1 MADVVVVGSGPAGRA
16 AAAACNDAGLAVT
29 LVDPAPQRGWASTLG
44 AWVDELP
51 PAIAERCT
59 AAVMERV
66 RLRGTS
72 ERTWARPYAV
82 LDNTALWKHL
92 WRAGIT
98 EVSGRAV
105 AAEHGPTGSTVVLKD
120 GRRLAAGAV
129 VDATGAARA
138 LSGGR
143 PAHPS
148 AQQTAVGW
156 VFDARSAEAL
166 CGPDEGVFMDWSP
179 APRTSGG
186 WPTFLYAVHLD
197 ADRVLLEETSLAR
210 RPALPMALLR
220 RRLSGR
226 LTAAGIDVEQRLDEE
241 RVRFPVD
248 DPLPRPGRVVPFGAT
263 AGFVH
268 PASGFSVARSLH
280 RAPWLAAALA
290 GGLPTGPAVAA
301 RAAWAVLWPPEAV
314 TTHVLRQR
322 ALRAMLALPPS
333 AVPEF
338 FEAFFRTPE
347 AQRAEFLT
355 GEGTPAGT
363 ARAMTALFS
372 RVGWRIR
379 RGLVLG
385 GMTFGHPPAR
395 HGLGGEVE

>member
-1 MADVVVVGSGPAGRA
+1 MIGSGPAGRA
-16 AAAACNDAGLAVT
+16 AAAACSDAGLGVT
-29 LVDPAPQRGWASTLG
+29 LVDPAPRSGWASTFG
-44 AWVDELP
+44 SWVDELP
-51 PAIAERCT
+51 PAIAETCA

-66 RLRGTS
+66 RTHGTS
-72 ERTWARPYAV
+72 EHIWPRPYAV

-92 WRAGIT
+92 WRPEIT
-98 EVSGRAV
+98 EVTGRAV
-105 AAEHGPTGSTVVLKD
+105 TAEHGPTGSTVVLKD

-156 VFDARSAEAL
+156 VFDSRTAEAL
-166 CGPDEGVFMDWSP
+166 CGPDEGVFMDWRA
-179 APRTSGG
+179 APRTAGG
-186 WPTFLYAVHLD
+186 WPTFLYGVHLGS
-197 ADRVLLEETSLAR
+197 DRVLLEETSLAR
-210 RPALPMALLR
+210 RPALPMAMLR

-226 LTAAGIDVEQRLDEE
+226 LAAAGIDAERRLDEE

-268 PASGFSVARSLH
+268 PASGFSVARSLR

-290 GGLPTGPAVAA
+290 GGLPTGPAMAA
-301 RAAWAVLWPPEAV
+301 RAAWAVLWPADAV
-314 TTHVLRQR
+314 TAHVLRQR
-322 ALRAMLALPPS
+322 ALHALLGLPPE

-338 FEAFFRTPE
+338 FEAFFRIPE
-347 AQRAEFLT
+347 QQRVEFLA
-355 GEGTPAGT
+355 GEGTSAGT
-363 ARAMTALFS
+363 ARAMTTLFGK
-372 RVGWRIR
+372 VGWRTR
-379 RGLVLG
+379 RRLALG
-385 GMTFGHPPAR
+385 GVTFGHPTAR
-395 HGLGGEVE
+395 HGFGGEIE